1 MSIKQQVVSFLNAY
15 SKTTT
20 ASTYFATN
28 SYASFKMSERV
39 IGQPVIMKGSFG
51 QGVSFIVLRYVVL
64 EMLLG
69 RI

>member
-1 MSIKQQVVSFLNAY
+1 MLIDN
-15 SKTTT
+15 TTT
-20 ASTYFATN
+20 VSTYFATD

-39 IGQPVIMKGSFG
+39 MGQPVIKKGSFG

-64 EMLLG
+64 KMFLS